1 MFLVFRAAAWL
12 MGGDQKLSVGTI
24 FFLTEFCSVAQA
36 GLKFAI
42 LLSQSSSADIISMW
56 PLSLTGTT
64 HIPTSRS
71 YSCHVVP
78 LTSIWH
84 NQVFSMT
91 PHRVPSS
98 KKSPMSSKKGL

>member
-1 MFLVFRAAAWL
+1 MANGWGSETVCGHYF
-12 MGGDQKLSVGTI
+12 